1 MLRSEPGH
9 RGAADVGVQLAAGR
23 RQGVGAERGPV
34 SGGRARSI
42 PLTVPLKP
50 GPDRPR
56 MAPYGSSF
64 VFGPGFFGFLG
75 PRLGG
80 VRSSFLDRHQ
90 VHQVGDRHHREY
102 WIPAEELAEFDSAIV
117 GSIEV
122 TRRFP

>member
-1 MLRSEPGH
+1 
-9 RGAADVGVQLAAGR
+9 
-23 RQGVGAERGPV
+23 
-34 SGGRARSI
+34 
-42 PLTVPLKP
+42 
-50 GPDRPR
+50 

-102 WIPAEELAEFDSAIV
+102 WIPAEELAEFELGDRGLDRGHPEVSLIAGV
-117 GSIEV
+117 GVVGAGPGGEPPGGGTQRAPPGRVRITREV
-122 TRRFP
+122 VLM

>member
-1 MLRSEPGH
+1 M
-9 RGAADVGVQLAAGR
+9 
-23 RQGVGAERGPV
+23 
-34 SGGRARSI
+34 
-42 PLTVPLKP
+42 
-50 GPDRPR
+50 
-56 MAPYGSSF
+56 
-64 VFGPGFFGFLG
+64 
-75 PRLGG
+75 GG